1 MKKILLSSFALVIA
15 LASLAQEQK
24 PKASKKAKPKV
35 EMSKFTPP
43 KIVKDEAV
51 KSENFPPPPPPKEL
65 KKSTTKK
72 IAPPP
77 PPPPPPKK
85 G

>member
-1 MKKILLSSFALVIA
+1 MKKILLSSCALVIA
-15 LASLAQEQK
+15 LVSMAQEQK
-24 PKASKKAKPKV
+24 PKTSKKAKPKV

-51 KSENFPPPPPPKEL
+51 KSEDVPPPPPPKEL

-77 PPPPPPKK
+77 PPTPPPKK